1 MNLKVVLER
10 HDQGG
15 YTALVPC
22 LPGCMSE
29 GDTKEMALTNIREA
43 IVRYLKEAEDDSVIS
58 PTSEVVT
65 LDL

>member
-1 MNLKVVLER
+1 MNLKIVLER
-10 HDQGG
+10 NDQGG

-29 GDTKEMALTNIREA
+29 GDTKEVALSNIREA
-43 IVRYLKEAEDDSVIS
+43 IVGYLKEAEDDSVIS
-58 PTSEVVT
+58 PTSEVVI